1 MLLAALP
8 GAASAADLKAG
19 VGEVD
24 ASWHVGAG
32 AGQHASAGTFVDQH
46 GYDPGVHSYHF
57 ARSYGVQSRL
67 KIRAI
72 VVEGPGGERV
82 AIVKNDLYIPQDLL
96 YRRTAQLL
104 EQGDSGITRETLT
117 MAVTHNH
124 SSPYYS
130 TPSWGVWTFQDFFD
144 LRFFNYYAERMAK
157 AVEEAAGKLV
167 PARVGGAVRHLPDL
181 HRNVPGRQTAD
192 DGTPAGFPEGYGDH
206 DLIVVRFDDI
216 SDPGNPK
223 PLANLVNY
231 AVHPE

>member
-72 VVEGPGGERV
+72 VVEGPNGERV

-104 EQGDSGITRETLT
+104 EDGDSGITRETLT
-117 MAVTHNH
+117 VASSHNH

-144 LRFFNYYAERMAK
+144 VRFFNYYAERMAK
-157 AVEEAAGKLV
+157 AVEEAALEENLKPV
-167 PARVGGAVRHLPDL
+167 RVGGAVRELPDL
-181 HRNVPGRQTAD
+181 HRNVPGPQTAD
-192 DGTPAGFPEGYGDH
+192 DDTPAGFPAGYGDH

-216 SDPGNPK
+216 SDPNNPK
-223 PLANLVNY
+223 
-231 AVHPE
+231 